1 MKKGI
6 KSDGY
11 VRVIG
16 GSTNITVSGG
26 VGLEDREY
34 KGSAGIK
41 ADDYFEMSAGDL
53 TIYNSGA
60 GGKGINAGD
69 YEFSSDHSVNT
80 SIISGGNLTI
90 TTTGSESSDVSSKGI
105 KVGWSTKRGNTVT
118 GHAGDLVISGGKV
131 YVECSGSEAIEA
143 KGDLTVNGGQIYATS
158 SADDAINCQGE
169 MDINGGYIYAYS
181 SRNDALDSNEDMK
194 INGGYVYAVTTRGN
208 PEVALDANTEGG
220 YKLYIYSGATI
231 VAYGG
236 LERGYSSSQSIYTFS
251 AAANSW
257 NGLYNGSKPIAA
269 FKGTSGITEYIV
281 TAPSLSKGFQGVSVS
296 TGSQTCFGTWATGGI
311 SGGTETS
318 LGTYSGNSGG
328 GGPGGG
334 GGGGGG
340 WPW

>member
-1 MKKGI
+1 
-6 KSDGY
+6 
-11 VRVIG
+11 
-16 GSTNITVSGG
+16 
-26 VGLEDREY
+26 
-34 KGSAGIK
+34 
-41 ADDYFEMSAGDL
+41 
-53 TIYNSGA
+53 
-60 GGKGINAGD
+60 
-69 YEFSSDHSVNT
+69 
-80 SIISGGNLTI
+80 
-90 TTTGSESSDVSSKGI
+90 
-105 KVGWSTKRGNTVT
+105 
-118 GHAGDLVISGGKV
+118 
-131 YVECSGSEAIEA
+131 
-143 KGDLTVNGGQIYATS
+143 
-158 SADDAINCQGE
+158 
-169 MDINGGYIYAYS
+169 
-181 SRNDALDSNEDMK
+181 
-194 INGGYVYAVTTRGN
+194 VTTRGN